1 MGNHRG
7 LARASVSGKTPAFGS
22 NLCLDRHEDLVEAR
36 NFRVP
41 LFGLVAVPRP
51 KHRQAN
57 LFGATGEGQGTNRS
71 GEVRAVGVRPSKREN
86 MPPSIYRKRRKFE
99 GTKIEKTYRAKGTR
113 EGLIAEGRLAQAGR
127 DEWKR

>member
-1 MGNHRG
+1 MGQHLGNHRG
-7 LARASVSGKTPAFGS
+7 QAKASVSGKTPAFGS

-57 LFGATGEGQGTNRS
+57 LFGATGEGQGVKQEWGGSS
-71 GEVRAVGVRPSKREN
+71 GRCEAIDTREHANANLRAE
-86 MPPSIYRKRRKFE
+86 
-99 GTKIEKTYRAKGTR
+99 TKI
-113 EGLIAEGRLAQAGR
+113 
-127 DEWKR
+127 